1 MFVVG
6 YCYKSVICAFEERIS
21 ANFNYATENTECLL
35 NGESGREEQLK
46 THDIRNFSNTV
57 LQIPITNGPNA
68 AAPASFVGALERMLS
83 LLPDDS
89 FVNDMT
95 RPIEGTGEQKIRDV
109 GLRTRLLK
117 SLFESWELLH
127 LSLRQGQIFVRG
139 DILQYLKAHPEIAG
153 EIGMSHT
160 DLIHA
165 YEKYRSV
172 LTQLSERL
180 FSWTTPY
187 FTDLVTLH
195 LQFWNGGRGIVFTA
209 GNRQAPYLITSI
221 QSIRRMGCDLPIEV
235 MYLGDEDLD
244 KANCARLESIPGV
257 ITRDLRPMVNDEG
270 WKLAGWAAKPF
281 AILLSSFQEVLFIDA
296 DALFLQDP
304 ASLFLD
310 LGYQRTGA
318 LFFKDRLL
326 MPESR
331 QTWLKQILPSPISMK
346 ARLSRLWTGES
357 GHMQESGVVV
367 VDKWTHFIAL
377 LMVTRMN
384 GPDRDGNEAEN
395 KVGVYDM
402 VFGTSC
408 WIYSIYHR
416 RLLI

>member
-6 YCYKSVICAFEERIS
+6 YCYKSIICAFEDRIS
-21 ANFNYATENTECLL
+21 ANSNHTTESTKCLS
-35 NGESGREEQLK
+35 NGGSGREERGK
-46 THDIRNFSNTV
+46 THEDRDFSNPM
-57 LQIPITNGPNA
+57 LQIPITNQPNTA
-68 AAPASFVGALERMLS
+68 VPASFAGALEHMLS

-95 RPIEGTGEQKIRDV
+95 GPIEGTGEQKIREV
-109 GLRTRLLK
+109 GLRTRVLK

-127 LSLRQGQIFVRG
+127 LSLRQGQMFVRG
-139 DILQYLKAHPEIAG
+139 DILQYLKASPEIAG
-153 EIGMSHT
+153 EIGMSPT

-187 FTDLVTLH
+187 FTDLVALH
-195 LQFWNGGRGIVFTA
+195 LQFWNGERGIVFTA
-209 GNRQAPYLITSI
+209 GNKQAPYLITSI
-221 QSIRRMGCDLPIEV
+221 QSIRRIGCDLPVEV
-235 MYLGDEDLD
+235 MYLGDEDLNERNRA
-244 KANCARLESIPGV
+244 KLESLPGV

-281 AILLSSFQEVLFIDA
+281 AILLSSFREVLFIDA
-296 DALFLQDP
+296 DALFLQNP

-331 QTWLKQILPSPISMK
+331 QTWLRQILPSPISMK

-367 VDKWTHFIAL
+367 VDKWRHFIAL

-384 GPDRDGNEAEN
+384 GPDRDGNKAEN

-402 VFGTSC
+402 VYGTS
-408 WIYSIYHR
+408 
-416 RLLI
+416 

>member
-6 YCYKSVICAFEERIS
+6 YCYKSIICAFEQRIS
-21 ANFNYATENTECLL
+21 ANFNHINGNTKCLL
-35 NGESGREEQLK
+35 TGESRREEQFK
-46 THDIRNFSNTV
+46 ADEERGFSNPM
-57 LQIPITNGPNA
+57 LQIPIANHPNVV
-68 AAPASFVGALERMLS
+68 APASFAGALEHMLS
-83 LLPDDS
+83 FLPDDS
-89 FVNDMT
+89 FMNNMT
-95 RPIEGTGEQKIRDV
+95 GPIEGTGEQKIREV
-109 GLRTRLLK
+109 GLRARVLK

-127 LSLRQGQIFVRG
+127 VSLSQGQIFARG
-139 DILQYLKAHPEIAG
+139 DILQYLKASPEIAG

-165 YEKYRSV
+165 YEKYRSA
-172 LTQLSERL
+172 LTQLAERL

-187 FTDLVTLH
+187 FTDLVALH
-195 LQFWNGGRGIVFTA
+195 LQFWNGERGIVFTA
-209 GNRQAPYLITSI
+209 GSRQAPFVITSI
-221 QSIRRMGCDLPIEV
+221 QSIRRFGCDLPVEV

-244 KANCARLESIPGV
+244 DGNRAKLESIPGV

-281 AILLSSFQEVLFIDA
+281 AILLSSFREVLFIDA

-304 ASLFLD
+304 ASLFQD
-310 LGYQRTGA
+310 LGYRRTGA

-331 QTWLKQILPSPISMK
+331 QTWLREILPSPISMK
-346 ARLSRLWTGES
+346 VRLSRLWTGES

-367 VDKWTHFIAL
+367 VDKWRHFIAL

-384 GPDRDGNEAEN
+384 GPDRDGNKEEN

-402 VFGTSC
+402 VYGTSC
-408 WIYSIYHR
+408 WILQSITSGC
-416 RLLI
+416 